1 MLSAP
6 NTARRISSLFNLKSN
21 RDSAASST
29 SSGSPKLSPDNR
41 LTADHRRA
49 RSQSRPTVRHASS
62 PQPNSADSRPRTSHG
77 PIEPLDLE
85 APLPPPP
92 SLLTINQ
99 DLDEP
104 GSQRTS
110 HSRQG
115 SASHNRRRSWMPG
128 RASMSMPRQDMA
140 SQAEP
145 EDAYPGFDA
154 WIAGL
159 EQKIPYDLEA
169 LTRGDQIP
177 ELWNEQ
183 GDTFVYLFPQTT
195 NRPPSFKV
203 DSTIFSDSPS
213 LTYLARGTDPKV
225 EALRQSTRT
234 LTVTDP
240 DGTTAPE
247 DQWINDSASSG
258 TGRMA
263 LVDEPTDEVQEIH
276 LYLPIPLSGD
286 VSSPRS
292 SLEPEDTDA
301 LVLFRNLFAFLLG
314 QALVATPR
322 HPSLFSILM
331 EVSALL
337 TRFHF
342 SNFDGSNFGEVA
354 NSSFANYCDELHLAD
369 IRKSRE
375 KTIEAVILGERLRYY
390 PLYLEGFVHSVGK
403 MAELRYMQSPKYSLI
418 SPVTQK
424 RLERSYID
432 LGNRLTVLRGKLD
445 EFDFPAMFSGI
456 ANSTTAVEGK
466 IVRFKSW
473 RLSFLAF
480 RKHVISYYRQKYGS
494 WPPKANS
501 KKHEFE
507 ESGLNRLLLNE
518 VYEDFTDLYDML
530 VDRTLLTTR
539 TTDMAT
545 EDLDVPDPNEAVLRA
560 MRRMMSEYDRSTPPV
575 LPPIPFDVP
584 QMPSV
589 QVLHRKTLDAK
600 KEAKERQKKLSDSD
614 INAVLMASYTR
625 ESLKPTPFVESFMQF
640 ERRNAHG
647 KTVDEILD
655 NRIGQWLFLYAVLQ
669 SLPLMVIDVSDLR
682 FTHGVEYF
690 LCVAPRGGA
699 PWVQNDAKAGRSW
712 FGVAGGQGVVS
723 LPSDV
728 VNNAVDTVYRRS
740 HCWQI
745 ATQWAEK
752 SQILGSPITT
762 EDGSSIFSSPAP
774 VPQSSTGSMSDAPS
788 MLSPSGMSPMA
799 VQRTGSPG
807 FMSHNPR
814 ASIYNGLEALPLP
827 AGVMPVEPPSK
838 PFARMNPT
846 MSFDDIL
853 KDIPNGKKK

>member
-1 MLSAP
+1 MC
-6 NTARRISSLFNLKSN
+6 FK
-21 RDSAASST
+21 
-29 SSGSPKLSPDNR
+29 
-41 LTADHRRA
+41 
-49 RSQSRPTVRHASS
+49 V
-62 PQPNSADSRPRTSHG
+62 
-77 PIEPLDLE
+77 
-85 APLPPPP
+85 
-92 SLLTINQ
+92 
-99 DLDEP
+99 
-104 GSQRTS
+104 
-110 HSRQG
+110 
-115 SASHNRRRSWMPG
+115 
-128 RASMSMPRQDMA
+128 
-140 SQAEP
+140 
-145 EDAYPGFDA
+145 
-154 WIAGL
+154 
-159 EQKIPYDLEA
+159 
-169 LTRGDQIP
+169 P

-203 DSTIFSDSPS
+203 DSSIFSDSPS

-225 EALRQSTRT
+225 EELRRSTRT

-240 DGTTAPE
+240 DGATASE
-247 DQWINDSASSG
+247 DQWANDNASIGSN
-258 TGRMA
+258 RMA
-263 LVDEPTDEVQEIH
+263 LVDEPTEEVQEIH

-286 VSSPRS
+286 VSSPGS
-292 SLEPEDTDA
+292 SLEPGDTDS

-314 QALVATPR
+314 QALVSTPR
-322 HPSLFSILM
+322 HASLFSILM
-331 EVSALL
+331 EVSVLL

-403 MAELRYMQSPKYSLI
+403 MAELRDMQSPKYSLI
-418 SPVTQK
+418 SSVTQK
-424 RLERSYID
+424 RLERGYID
-432 LGNRLTVLRGKLD
+432 LGNRLTILRVKLD
-445 EFDFPAMFSGI
+445 EFDFAAMFSGI

-473 RLSFLAF
+473 KFSFLAF
-480 RKHVISYYRQKYGS
+480 RKHVLGYYRHKYGS

-501 KKHEFE
+501 KKNEFE

-530 VDRTLLTTR
+530 VDRTQLTTR

-545 EDLDVPDPNEAVLRA
+545 EDLDVPDPNEVVLRA

-584 QMPSV
+584 QMPGV

-614 INAVLMASYTR
+614 INAVLMSSYNR
-625 ESLKPTPFVESFMQF
+625 ESLKPTSFVESFMQF

-647 KTVDEILD
+647 KTVDEIMD

-669 SLPLMVIDVSDLR
+669 SLPLLVIDVSDLR
-682 FTHGVEYF
+682 YTHGVEYF

-762 EDGSSIFSSPAP
+762 EDGSSVFSSPAP
-774 VPQSSTGSMSDAPS
+774 VPQSSTGSMSDATS
-788 MLSPSGMSPMA
+788 MLSPGGMSPMT
-799 VQRTGSPG
+799 VPRTGSPG
-807 FMSHNPR
+807 FMSHNNR

-827 AGVMPVEPPSK
+827 AGVMPVEPPAK
-838 PFARMNPT
+838 PFTRMNPT